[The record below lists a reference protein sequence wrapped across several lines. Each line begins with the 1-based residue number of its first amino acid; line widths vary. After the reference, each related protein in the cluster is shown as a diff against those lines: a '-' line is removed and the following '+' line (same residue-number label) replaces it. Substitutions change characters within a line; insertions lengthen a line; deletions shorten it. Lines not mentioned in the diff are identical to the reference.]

1 MTPEVVR
8 ELDLSRDRGQKA
20 TGSGQAAVVPKLD
33 MQVKENVG
41 ALPAVVLMEEY

>member
-1 MTPEVVR
+1 MLR
-8 ELDLSRDRGQKA
+8 ELDLSRDRGQHA
-20 TGSGQAAVVPKLD
+20 TGTAQAATVPKLD